1 MGYSVGSLRV
11 GHDGATDTYGRVGHD
26 GATDTYGGRRHGGTV
41 LEALAYYVPPLLGK
55 VIKPL
60 FPFHLKKGKERE

>member
-1 MGYSVGSLRV
+1 MTEQLT
-11 GHDGATDTYGRVGHD
+11 HILT
-26 GATDTYGGRRHGGTV
+26 RHGGTV

-60 FPFHLKKGKERE
+60 FPFRLKKGKERE